1 MNKPTPPAA
10 TAPDEDDGIVLL
22 KLNTRNLPAALRAD
36 LEANAH
42 LQRTTPAGLLA
53 RLISRKLAHAGVT
66 LEPA

>member
-1 MNKPTPPAA
+1 MEKHTPPAA
-10 TAPDEDDGIVLL
+10 SPPDQDDGIVLL
-22 KLNTRNLPAALRAD
+22 KLNTRNLPADLRAD

-53 RLISRKLAHAGVT
+53 KLISRKLAHAGVT